1 MNFTYSDL
9 QSVWP
14 GIGNIHADPL
24 FINLTQL
31 DCRLA
36 SGSPARGTGYL
47 VAIWART
54 FRLERPWHPAIR
66 RFIRHFGRWYC
77 EIALWMD
84 EGKPYHTEWAD
95 FFNGPWTR

>member
-47 VAIWART
+47 GRDMART
-54 FRLERPWHPAIR
+54 FGWSAMASSHPQIQSVTLAA
-66 RFIRHFGRWYC
+66 GTC
-77 EIALWMD
+77 EIALLD
-84 EGKPYHTEWAD
+84 G
-95 FFNGPWTR
+95 